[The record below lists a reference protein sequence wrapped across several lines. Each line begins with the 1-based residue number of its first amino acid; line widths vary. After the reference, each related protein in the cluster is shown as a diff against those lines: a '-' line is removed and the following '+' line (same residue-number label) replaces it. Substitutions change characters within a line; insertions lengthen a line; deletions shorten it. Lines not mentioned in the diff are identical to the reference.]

1 MVPNLLISIKIEGVG
16 GHLCDSWSLVHGHK
30 MMAAQQPHK
39 GKEGAA
45 AEKKKKKMCVALFS
59 TDFQSMKKESLNK
72 KS

>member
-1 MVPNLLISIKIEGVG
+1 
-16 GHLCDSWSLVHGHK
+16 

-45 AEKKKKKMCVALFS
+45 EEKKIVCVALFS

>member
-45 AEKKKKKMCVALFS
+45 AERKKKNVCSPFLHRFS
-59 TDFQSMKKESLNK
+59 VYEER

>member
-16 GHLCDSWSLVHGHK
+16 GRLCDSWSLVHGHK

-45 AEKKKKKMCVALFS
+45 AEKKKKCV
-59 TDFQSMKKESLNK
+59 
-72 KS
+72 